1 MKNEKIKGKIKKILL
16 DFLDFETGNY
26 MITGEVDEDYLEAK
40 IDEILKLTM
49 RQGGGNFIGWR

>member
-1 MKNEKIKGKIKKILL
+1 MKRDKIKKEIKKILL
-16 DFLDFETGNY
+16 DFLDYESGSY
-26 MITGEVDEDYLEAK
+26 MLHGEVDEDYLEAK